1 MDQFPASS
9 SPSTMSPTKPLLERL
24 HEINTNLEH
33 NDPMQDVNNTLQTFE
48 QVLGEFQTQTKTSRQ
63 MQIYHTSCVYS
74 SVNQRAQQWQQYLD
88 RNPDL
93 AKTYTREA
101 WEAERDAFGIV
112 GDAVHSAS
120 QKCYTIYTVSLQN
133 IVFTHSWSMTGG
145 GGANTPEERARFY
158 RGDKMWHEF
167 VIMLNQQKV

>member
-1 MDQFPASS
+1 
-9 SPSTMSPTKPLLERL
+9 
-24 HEINTNLEH
+24 
-33 NDPMQDVNNTLQTFE
+33 MQDVNQTLKAFE
-48 QVLGEFQTQTKTSRQ
+48 RVLQEFRTQNGTARMMQV
-63 MQIYHTSCVYS
+63 YHTSCVYEA
-74 SVNQRAQQWQQYLD
+74 VVQRVQQWQQYLD

-112 GDAVHSAS
+112 GDAIHHAS
-120 QKCYTIYTVSLQN
+120 QQCYMIYTVSLQN
-133 IVFTHSWSMTGG
+133 IVFTHSWSMLGG
-145 GGANTPEERARFY
+145 GGADTPEERAKFY